1 MFQSLRL
8 AAAAAPG
15 VDVMTTIF
23 CDFRQISVKKL
34 AFFLKTNVMI
44 KFLHYLASFRVKN
57 AIFLW
62 RKYFQNPNVGPSTVC
77 TVSDHC
83 FFFSRGSFEC
93 AELGETFTSKLREPK
108 KKKKSASAVRAA
120 TAHSSTFN
128 GSE

>member
-83 FFFSRGSFEC
+83 FFFLAGIFRVCGTRGNFHLKI
-93 AELGETFTSKLREPK
+93 A
-108 KKKKSASAVRAA
+108 
-120 TAHSSTFN
+120 
-128 GSE
+128 